1 MARWYQEWASCDR
14 SDYVVLGRIVEGLWN
29 LVQENLLSVQC
40 LEDRTVENS
49 ADDGGL
55 VCEVSE

>member
-1 MARWYQEWASCDR
+1 
-14 SDYVVLGRIVEGLWN
+14 VEGLWN